1 MILKIFSIY
10 DSKAE
15 AYNSPFYM
23 QTQSLAIRAFTDEA
37 NNESSQIGKHPADF
51 TLFYIGEYDDH
62 TASFDLEKTKIAL
75 GTALEFKGTEQLW

>member
-1 MILKIFSIY
+1 MIMKIFSIY

-51 TLFYIGEYDDH
+51 TLFYMGEYDDH
-62 TASFDLEKTKIAL
+62 TASFNLEDTKISL
-75 GTALEFKGTEQLW
+75 GVASEFVGKEQL

>member
-37 NNESSQIGKHPADF
+37 NNLDSQIGKHPADF
-51 TLFYIGEYDDH
+51 TLFYMGEYDDH
-62 TASFDLEKTKIAL
+62 TASFNLEDTKISL
-75 GTALEFKGTEQLW
+75 GVASEFVGKEQL

>member
-1 MILKIFSIY
+1 MIMKIFSIY

-51 TLFYIGEYDDH
+51 TLFYMGEYDDH
-62 TASFDLEKTKIAL
+62 TASFTLEDTKISL
-75 GTALEFKGTEQLW
+75 GVASEFVGKEQL

>member
-1 MILKIFSIY
+1 MKLKIFSIY

-15 AYNSPFYM
+15 AYHQPFYL
-23 QTQSLAIRAFTDEA
+23 TTKSLAIRQFTDLA
-37 NNESSQIGKHPADF
+37 NDNSSQISKHPADF

-75 GTALEFKGTEQLW
+75 GTALEFKGTEQL

>member
-1 MILKIFSIY
+1 MIVKIFSIY

-37 NNESSQIGKHPADF
+37 NNVDSQIGKHPADF
-51 TLFYIGEYDDH
+51 TLFYMGEYDDH
-62 TASFDLEKTKIAL
+62 TASFNLEDTKISL
-75 GTALEFKGTEQLW
+75 GVASEFVGKE

>member
-1 MILKIFSIY
+1 MIVKIFSIY

-37 NNESSQIGKHPADF
+37 NNLDSQIGKHPADF
-51 TLFYIGEYDDH
+51 TLFYMGEYDDH
-62 TASFDLEKTKIAL
+62 TASFNLEDTKISL
-75 GTALEFKGTEQLW
+75 GVASEFVGKEQL